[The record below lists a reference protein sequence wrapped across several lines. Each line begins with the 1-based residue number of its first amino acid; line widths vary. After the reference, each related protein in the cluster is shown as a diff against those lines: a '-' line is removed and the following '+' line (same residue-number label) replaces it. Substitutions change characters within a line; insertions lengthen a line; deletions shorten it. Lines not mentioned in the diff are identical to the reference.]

1 MLKKLTIVY
10 GGTNPELLP
19 IAYKAAERHGAIWLR
34 GHIIAKV
41 NQIIDQ
47 ERYTKE
53 RVSVVLEVTEKV
65 TSLVDELDPVTE
77 LLNKLKNIN
86 VVVLT
91 PPPVSASTPDIIRPA
106 KLDKQVEIKALFA
119 DRHSKEEITKI
130 YDELLSK

>member
-1 MLKKLTIVY
+1 MSKKLTIVY
-10 GGTNPELLP
+10 GGINPELLP
-19 IAYKAAERHGAIWLR
+19 IAYKAAEKHGAIWLR
-34 GHIIAKV
+34 GHTIAKV

-53 RVSVVLEVTEKV
+53 KVCVVLEVSEKV
-65 TSLVDELDPVTE
+65 TSLVDELDPATE

-91 PPPVSASTPDIIRPA
+91 PPPVTSTPDIIRPA